1 MNENLRGI
9 VETTIAYELPTGE
22 FKIGDTDLVA
32 VNVYISHCI
41 DGCCTEVTGR
51 VIDSERR
58 VAYEWDMLTDDP
70 EKAAVIEKFMTEN
83 NLVPAMYITADAQT
97 TLSDGINDV
106 LFSIAKGMGRAAA
119 EPVEY
124 TDMSGAMVGLLKQLF
139 GEDVLANFPKLGDD
153 VPVETQV
160 SESPVPRETVSSEN

>member
-9 VETTIAYELPTGE
+9 VETTIAYELPAGE
-22 FKIGDTDLVA
+22 FKIGETDLVA

-51 VIDSERR
+51 MIDSERR

-70 EKAAVIEKFMTEN
+70 EKAEVIEKFMTEN
-83 NLVPAMYITADAQT
+83 NLIPAMYITADAQT

-106 LFSIAKGMGRAAA
+106 LYSIAKGMGREAA
-119 EPVEY
+119 EPVMPEMANM
-124 TDMSGAMVGLLKQLF
+124 DQLAGLLASLF
-139 GEDVLANFPKLGDD
+139 GKPIEEVREGLDL
-153 VPVETQV
+153 PVEAQV
-160 SESPVPRETVSSEN
+160 SESPVPRETISSEN